1 MTKPQAANPA
11 QKYEQFFV
19 PAIFGP
25 WARVLVERASPRSG
39 EALLDLACGTGI
51 VARTA
56 APLVGPSGR
65 ATALDLRP
73 GMLDAAKA
81 LPPPEGAAIE
91 WVEGDATD
99 TGLPDES
106 FDHIV
111 CQAGFQFF
119 PDRVRAAREARRMLK
134 DGGQLTLL
142 VWQSIDRHPVYA
154 AMAEAEIPRL
164 EALGVGEE
172 EVTMPFSLGDPADLR
187 APLEAAGL
195 RDIEIS
201 AETRDVRFP
210 EPDRFVHNVEY
221 AYAAVI
227 PQFAADP
234 AAFQRFLDEVEEETR
249 ATVARY
255 RQGNRVVFPMHALIA
270 TARR

>member
-1 MTKPQAANPA
+1 MPQALTPA

-25 WARVLVERASPRSG
+25 WARMLVDRAGPRIG

-65 ATALDLRP
+65 VTALDLRP
-73 GMLDAAKA
+73 GMLAVAGA

-99 TGLPDES
+99 TGLPDAN
-106 FDHIV
+106 FDHII

-164 EALGVGEE
+164 GALGVSQE
-172 EVTMPFSLGDPADLR
+172 EVTVPFSLGNRADLR
-187 APLEAAGL
+187 ALLDEAGL
-195 RDIEIS
+195 RDIEIGE
-201 AETRDVRFP
+201 ETREMRVP
-210 EPDRFVHNVEY
+210 EPDRFVHNVEQ

-227 PQFAADP
+227 PEFAADP

-249 ATVARY
+249 DVVASH
-255 RQGNRVVFPMHALIA
+255 RQGEWVVFPMHALIA
-270 TARR
+270 TAQR